1 MIRLLDCSPCV
12 EIIRRL
18 DEYVDRCLT
27 PRERRQVEA
36 HLSECLECA
45 AKFRFE
51 IVLVRRIR
59 ERLRRI
65 DVPPQLFETVVRR
78 LEAEA

>member
-1 MIRLLDCSPCV
+1 VIHLVDCSPCA

-18 DEYVDRCLT
+18 DEYVDRSLT

-36 HLSECLECA
+36 HLSGCLECA

-51 IVLVRRIR
+51 TALVGAIR
-59 ERLRRI
+59 DRLRRI
-65 DVPPQLFETVVRR
+65 DVPAHLFETVVRR
-78 LEAEA
+78 LHSDP